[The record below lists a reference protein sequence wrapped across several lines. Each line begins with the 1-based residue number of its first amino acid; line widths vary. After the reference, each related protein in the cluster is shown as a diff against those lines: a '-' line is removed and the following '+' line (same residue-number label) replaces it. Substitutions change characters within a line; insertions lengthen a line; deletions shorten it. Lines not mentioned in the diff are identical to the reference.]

1 MASEQ
6 GRRSGSAEGEGGQR
20 RTRDASQRSA
30 RPASASGAAR
40 RSGSRPASGSKRSGA
55 RPSTARQGTA
65 RTADGRPAAKRPA
78 AKRPAAKRPAGTRPA
93 GQRSATQ
100 RKSVRATQRR
110 RAGGAAGIS
119 LPKIDFASLAKLP
132 KPVLA
137 GAGVAVLLVLL
148 LFHHLLR
155 FGITVNGERTTIWRG
170 ATIEKVLDKGL
181 VDPKPGNLLSVDGSV
196 IAEGEGERCSATIDG
211 TKAEL
216 TAKIHRGADVQIG
229 DGGDTTEE
237 FTEKRETIPHGTSDG
252 DRSFEAYWFG
262 SIHLLSDGQDG
273 TMVKRT
279 GKISGTT
286 VEEVETPAVDAGY
299 SIYTARPEDKVVA
312 LTFDD
317 GPWPDTTNQ
326 ILDILE
332 ENGAKATF
340 FTIGNQI
347 AEQPDAVRR
356 AHEMGCQVCTH
367 TWDHAEGS
375 GGGVDLTLMSADEQV
390 NEVQRGFEA
399 IAQVLGEEPAHIMRA
414 PGGNFHDEI
423 INTLWSLVDAEIG
436 WDVDTMDWSR
446 PGSDAIA
453 EVILSVQPGQVVLM
467 HDGGGDRS
475 QTVEALRTALPQL
488 VEQGYRFVT
497 ISELIAYG
505 KPDTASDGILT
516 VN

>member
-20 RTRDASQRSA
+20 RTRDASRRSA

-55 RPSTARQGTA
+55 RPATARQGST
-65 RTADGRPAAKRPA
+65 RTADGRTSAKRPAGKRPA
-78 AKRPAAKRPAGTRPA
+78 AKRPANKRA
-93 GQRSATQ
+93 ATQ
-100 RKSVRATQRR
+100 RKSARATQRR
-110 RAGGAAGIS
+110 RANRGTGLS
-119 LPKIDFASLAKLP
+119 LPKIDLASLRRLP
-132 KPVLA
+132 TPVLA
-137 GAGVAVLLVLL
+137 GCGVAVLLVLL

-155 FGITVNGERTTIWRG
+155 FDITVNGKRATVWRGTTIER
-170 ATIEKVLDKGL
+170 VLDKGL
-181 VDPKPGNLLSVDGSV
+181 VDPAPVAGNLLSVDGSV

-211 TKAEL
+211 TKADL

-237 FTEKRETIPHGTSDG
+237 YTESRETIPHGTSDG
-252 DRSFEAYWFG
+252 DRSVEAYWFG

-279 GKISGTT
+279 GKQSGAT
-286 VEEVETPAVDAGY
+286 VEEVETPAIDAGY
-299 SIYTARPEDKVVA
+299 SIYTARPDDKVVA

-317 GPWPDTTNQ
+317 GPWPETTDQ
-326 ILDILE
+326 ILDILQ

-347 AEQPDAVRR
+347 SEQPDAVRR

-367 TWDHAEGS
+367 TWDHADGS
-375 GGGVDLTLMSADEQV
+375 GGGVDLTLMSTEEQV
-390 NEVQRGFEA
+390 SEVQRGYDA

-423 INTLWSLVDAEIG
+423 INTLWSYVDAEIG
-436 WDVDTMDWSR
+436 WDVDTMDWSQ

-453 EVILSVQPGQVVLM
+453 EAILSVQPGQVVLM

-497 ISELIAYG
+497 ISELLEYG
-505 KPDTASDGILT
+505 TPDTSGDGILT
-516 VN
+516 VS

>member
-6 GRRSGSAEGEGGQR
+6 GRRSQGAEGEGGQR
-20 RTRDASQRSA
+20 RTRDASRRAA
-30 RPASASGAAR
+30 RPAGTSGTAK
-40 RSGSRPASGSKRSGA
+40 RSGSRPASGGRRSGT
-55 RPSTARQGTA
+55 RPASARQGTA
-65 RTADGRPAAKRPA
+65 RAADGRT
-78 AKRPAAKRPAGTRPA
+78 AAKRPAGKRPA
-93 GQRSATQ
+93 SRQSASKRGAAQ
-100 RKSVRATQRR
+100 RKGVRTSQRR
-110 RAGGAAGIS
+110 RDARRAGLA
-119 LPKIDFASLAKLP
+119 LPKIDFAKLAQLP

-137 GAGVAVLLVLL
+137 GAGVALLLVLL
-148 LFHHLLR
+148 LFHHMLR

-181 VDPKPGNLLSVDGSV
+181 VNPKPGNLLSVDGSV

-237 FTEKRETIPHGTSDG
+237 YTEARESIPHGTSDG

-279 GKISGTT
+279 GKLSGVT

-299 SIYTARPEDKVVA
+299 SIYTAKPEDKVVA

-317 GPWPDTTNQ
+317 GPWPETTDQ
-326 ILDILE
+326 ILDILQ

-356 AHEMGCQVCTH
+356 AHDMGCQVCTH

-375 GGGVDLTLMSADEQV
+375 GGGVDLTTMSSDEQV
-390 NEVQRGFEA
+390 SEVQRGYDA

-414 PGGNFHDEI
+414 PGGNFHDDI
-423 INTLWSLVDAEIG
+423 INNLWSLVDAEIG
-436 WDVDTMDWSR
+436 WDVDTMDWSQ
-446 PGSDAIA
+446 PGVDAIA
-453 EVILSVQPGQVVLM
+453 QTILSVQPGQVVLM

-505 KPDTASDGILT
+505 KPDATSDGILT